1 MSSAAGMRDEQPK
14 QGEGHMLEPSTQKAG
29 HMPMHGT
36 PGQDAQ
42 KSATGEAPGSADQ
55 PDRRR
60 PDTAA

>member
-1 MSSAAGMRDEQPK
+1 MLPPGLKEDQNK
-14 QGEGHMLEPSTQKAG
+14 QSGGHMLEPSTQKASNV
-29 HMPMHGT
+29 PMHGT

-42 KSATGEAPGSADQ
+42 KTATKEAPGSADQ